1 MSLQNN
7 YKRLQKIKV
16 FTINFIN
23 TYTIKMNKEL
33 IISAALSI
41 IFLAACSDNNKE
53 KLTIEALPITEGK
66 QTSIN
71 NNASNVSSSVSV
83 LPFFSV
89 QDVKGKTFNLQS
101 LKGKKVFVNLWA
113 SWCPPCRVEMPSIEK
128 LYRSADSNK
137 VAFVILSMDDDFEQS
152 KEFIQNQKLNLPI
165 YYPAESLPA
174 LFTTPGIP
182 ATFIFNENGKLIKR
196 IDGGDDYDTEVY
208 KLLLR

>member
-1 MSLQNN
+1 
-7 YKRLQKIKV
+7 
-16 FTINFIN
+16 
-23 TYTIKMNKEL
+23 MNKKL
-33 IISAALSI
+33 IISAAFAI
-41 IFLAACSDNNKE
+41 IFLAACSNNNKE
-53 KLTIEALPITEGK
+53 KVTVAALPVTEEQ

-71 NNASNVSSSVSV
+71 NNASNVSSTISV
-83 LPFFSV
+83 LPFFFV

-101 LKGKKVFVNLWA
+101 LRGKKVFVNLWA

-128 LYRSADSNK
+128 LYQSADSNK

-165 YYPAESLPA
+165 YYPADNLPA

-196 IDGGDDYDTEVY
+196 IDGGDEYDTEKY
-208 KLLLR
+208 RNMLK